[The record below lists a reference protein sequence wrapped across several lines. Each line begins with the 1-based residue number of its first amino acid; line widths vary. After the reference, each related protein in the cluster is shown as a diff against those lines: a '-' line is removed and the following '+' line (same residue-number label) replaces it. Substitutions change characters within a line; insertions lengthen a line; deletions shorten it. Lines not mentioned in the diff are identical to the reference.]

1 MSRRVSLP
9 KADELFRTTAGMA
22 LQASTPRRQT
32 NGEPRLPPPAGESDE
47 AAARDDQP
55 REAARSADGGR
66 GGDTADG
73 ENAAGEGA
81 GTRDAQGDGDT
92 EQTEHTAAQ
101 ADQGPGES
109 RSRTADG
116 AEDGEDPG
124 ARRARRQLQDG
135 PVPGAGQ
142 QGRTGAAPATASAAA
157 RKRGRGA
164 GRRPSGRER
173 HDEKIT
179 VYVSAEE
186 LMDLEHAR
194 LVLRGEHGLAVDRG
208 RIVREAVAVVLAD
221 LESRGDASILV
232 RRLRGR

>member
-9 KADELFRTTAGMA
+9 GADELFRTTGGTA
-22 LQASTPRRQT
+22 LQASSPRRAV
-32 NGEPRLPPPAGESDE
+32 PAPAGESDPAAAEGSAEHAAADSE
-47 AAARDDQP
+47 AAEP
-55 REAARSADGGR
+55 
-66 GGDTADG
+66 
-73 ENAAGEGA
+73 
-81 GTRDAQGDGDT
+81 
-92 EQTEHTAAQ
+92 
-101 ADQGPGES
+101 
-109 RSRTADG
+109 
-116 AEDGEDPG
+116 
-124 ARRARRQLQDG
+124 RARTS
-135 PVPGAGQ
+135 PE
-142 QGRTGAAPATASAAA
+142 TEKAAPAAAPRRRGGGRTAS
-157 RKRGRGA
+157 
-164 GRRPSGRER
+164 RRPSGRER